1 MIGQNVDNIVSKPNM
16 TALQQRSR
24 RKDKERPSGRKQP
37 RIKDFAKTRGK
48 KGLTIVMSIMYVY
61 IIRVNLKNC

>member
-16 TALQQRSR
+16 TALQQRSQW
-24 RKDKERPSGRKQP
+24 KDKEKPSGRKQP

-48 KGLTIVMSIMYVY
+48 KGFNYSYEYYVY
-61 IIRVNLKNC
+61 IIRVNLKDC